1 MGVCVDAGAARHRF
15 PVRYPYQYGY
25 HVRVRLGEVPAP
37 RGTHVDACVWAWYPG
52 VWQHGD
58 AVAGASVVQAFLPD
72 DFTAFDT
79 QTWEDVY
86 VDNGV
91 PAG

>member
-1 MGVCVDAGAARHRF
+1 MCV
-15 PVRYPYQYGY
+15 
-25 HVRVRLGEVPAP
+25 
-37 RGTHVDACVWAWYPG
+37 AWYPG
-52 VWQHGD
+52 VWQHD
-58 AVAGASVVQAFLPD
+58 DAGAGVSVMQAFLPD